1 MWPLELTATPDT
13 SPKFIPAGSLKKS
26 ATESNGISG
35 TVCCASDGVATSMTS
50 NINRAFMVTSTLA
63 VPSSKFRVPGSG
75 FGFLV
80 RPSEPQI
87 KCGTNERTMQNPEPR
102 TRTRNAEP
110 GTRNREQ
117 RLSCRVRDPEERE
130 LLDAPVCWRK
140 RRYFRH
146 VKIPLRIGVHVMKR
160 AELSRG

>member
-35 TVCCASDGVATSMTS
+35 TVCCASDDVATSMTS

-63 VPSSKFRVPGSG
+63 VPSSGFRVPGSG

-87 KCGTNERTMQNPEPR
+87 KCGTNEQCRTQNPELELG
-102 TRTRNAEP
+102 TRNPEP
-110 GTRNREQ
+110 GTGNNDYRVAFVTPRN
-117 RLSCRVRDPEERE
+117 VNF
-130 LLDAPVCWRK
+130 WM
-140 RRYFRH
+140 RRFA
-146 VKIPLRIGVHVMKR
+146 GVSGVT
-160 AELSRG
+160 SVT